1 MMKVRKMSRL
11 LAKYDPY
18 DVEDDWD
25 AEAQAE
31 NFSEDLS
38 CIIGSIFS
46 NYDKVYIKGAVGRW
60 DGPHWGEIII
70 DDPKE
75 LREFICNEDIIELSL
90 IDDEE
95 DEDVS
100 ELQRYS
106 SQWSLNAQKGDMI
119 IKQWHHDGCNIFIMK
134 PMKGI
139 NRLEFRPEDLPW

>member
-1 MMKVRKMSRL
+1 MKTSMMKVRKMSRL

-60 DGPHWGEIII
+60 DGPHWG
-70 DDPKE
+70 
-75 LREFICNEDIIELSL
+75 RLSSMIRRNSGVL
-90 IDDEE
+90 
-95 DEDVS
+95 S
-100 ELQRYS
+100 AMRTS
-106 SQWSLNAQKGDMI
+106 SNCLSSMRKR
-119 IKQWHHDGCNIFIMK
+119 MK
-134 PMKGI
+134 MFPNFKDTAI
-139 NRLEFRPEDLPW
+139 NGH